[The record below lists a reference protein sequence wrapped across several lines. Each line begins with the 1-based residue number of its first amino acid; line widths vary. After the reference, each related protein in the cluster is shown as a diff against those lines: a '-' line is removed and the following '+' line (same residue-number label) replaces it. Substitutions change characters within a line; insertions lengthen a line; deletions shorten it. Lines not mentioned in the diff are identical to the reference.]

1 EVLLFGPARH
11 PPDRD
16 AQGRR
21 RGLRQPR
28 PRQGRQ
34 EQGRAP
40 VQAGRIRHHL
50 RLGDFLGRHRAR
62 LGARSQGGD
71 EIVLVLQLRRRAAR
85 SGLEAGLELDRPRLR
100 TLRRE
105 LRRGVALAAGAKALA
120 RRERSERELRDVLDR
135 KGLGE
140 RDREEAVAT
149 LRRLGALDD
158 TRFAHARAE
167 TLAER
172 GLGDAAIAFRLE
184 RDGIDSESSTAALAA
199 LETERDRAVRLT
211 ERRGAGARTARWL

>member
-1 EVLLFGPARH
+1 MPRVTALRPARPGH
-11 PPDRD
+11 
-16 AQGRR
+16 
-21 RGLRQPR
+21 
-28 PRQGRQ
+28 
-34 EQGRAP
+34 
-40 VQAGRIRHHL
+40 
-50 RLGDFLGRHRAR
+50 
-62 LGARSQGGD
+62 
-71 EIVLVLQLRRRAAR
+71 VLVELDGERWRTIPLDVAAR

-105 LRRGVALAAGAKALA
+105 LRRGDALAAGAKALA

-149 LRRLGALDD
+149 LRRLGVLDD

-184 RDGIDSESSTAALAA
+184 RDGIDSESSAAALAA

-211 ERRGAGARTARWL
+211 ERRGAGARTARWLAARGFAPESIEAAMPCVAPDDGPELG